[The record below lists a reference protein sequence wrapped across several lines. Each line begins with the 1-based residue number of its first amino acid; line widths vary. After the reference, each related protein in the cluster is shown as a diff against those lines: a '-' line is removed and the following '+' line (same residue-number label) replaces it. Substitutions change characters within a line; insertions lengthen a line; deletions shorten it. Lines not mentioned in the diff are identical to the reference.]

1 MEEAEAAAA
10 KRIAELPAMLR
21 AGTQPTRN
29 WKSLAWLLKQHGTRH
44 ELMQSLVRAAAKKG
58 DAGGVSKLLAE
69 GAGVNDADA
78 DGWT

>member
-1 MEEAEAAAA
+1 M
-10 KRIAELPAMLR
+10 
-21 AGTQPTRN
+21 
-29 WKSLAWLLKQHGTRH
+29 KQHGTRH
-44 ELMQSLVRAAAKKG
+44 ELMRSLVRAAAKKG